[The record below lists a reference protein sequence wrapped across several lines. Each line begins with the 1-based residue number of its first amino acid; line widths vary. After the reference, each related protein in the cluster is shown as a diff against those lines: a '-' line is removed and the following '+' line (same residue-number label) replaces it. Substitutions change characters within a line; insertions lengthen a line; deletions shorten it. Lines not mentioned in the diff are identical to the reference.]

1 MVEPIQRQR
10 TVFPST
16 SGPNM
21 FDRAGPVRDE
31 SLGQGRLPF
40 FDEGRAGRG
49 NYQGDPVFTA
59 PVGEVNEI
67 SMGNRYPAHSYFDV
81 DKPYRQEAGLRGQ
94 PPQGIER
101 VNRGVDYDKIFKY
114 LDQFDWDRNNLTPSG
129 APTIVPDSYDPSIV
143 EELYKK
149 GVGPMDLGDELTDTQ
164 SSLRG
169 GFDRGQ
175 RITEGLSVVAD
186 VEDDNAAVMK
196 LDALGFDMEAI
207 EEIMSQRDLEQTA
220 KVYNVGDPE
229 MVNRGAWSNILPGGD
244 PFFNELTP
252 GAEGINSILSNP
264 VFNQM
269 IESGFGS
276 EKLYE
281 AIPDY
286 LKDTIPSDAFRNMHD
301 WENQQQLDLDDLF
314 LYPEQDIGA
323 G

>member
-1 MVEPIQRQR
+1 MIEDIQRQR

-21 FDRAGPVRDE
+21 FDVAGPATGVQ
-31 SLGQGRLPF
+31 SLEQGRLPSF
-40 FDEGRAGRG
+40 NEGRAGRG
-49 NYQGDPVFTA
+49 NYQGDSVFPA
-59 PVGEVNEI
+59 PFDTTVNEI
-67 SMGNRYPAHSYFDV
+67 PMGNRYPGSHTFYDM
-81 DKPYRQEAGLRGQ
+81 DKPYRQEAGLREQ
-94 PPQGIER
+94 PPQGITSLP
-101 VNRGVDYDKIFKY
+101 NQSIGDT
-114 LDQFDWDRNNLTPSG
+114 LDHWMNLFS
-129 APTIVPDSYDPSIV
+129 S
-143 EELYKK
+143 
-149 GVGPMDLGDELTDTQ
+149 DTQ

-220 KVYNVGDPE
+220 KVYNMGDPE
-229 MVNRGAWSNILPGGD
+229 MINEG
-244 PFFNELTP
+244 FFWDSLSP

-269 IESGFGS
+269 IEAGFGS
-276 EKLYE
+276 EQLYE

-286 LKDTIPSDAFRNMHD
+286 LKDTIPSEAFRNMHD
-301 WENQQQLDLDDLF
+301 WKNQQPLDLKNRF
-314 LYPEQDIGA
+314 LYEEPEQDIGA